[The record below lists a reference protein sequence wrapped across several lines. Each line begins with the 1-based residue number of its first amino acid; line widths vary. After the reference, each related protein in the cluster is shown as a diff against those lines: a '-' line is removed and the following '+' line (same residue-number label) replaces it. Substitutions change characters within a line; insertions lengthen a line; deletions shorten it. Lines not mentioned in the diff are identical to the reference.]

1 MSPLTP
7 PLRNPGDDQPVMPR
21 PRGPETGVYIA
32 RVYHGSETSVEA
44 FVVSLNLKRRH
55 LSEEQRAMVA
65 ARMANLKQGDN
76 QYKVDASIEAST
88 SQADAAELLNVSRSS
103 VQRAVAVQRD
113 GTPELIAAVRDDYAT
128 ACGLTRSRVG
138 KKCRCTKMDCTTL
151 LVKGTSGHLKHRSGG
166 ISFSSMLRHNDL
178 RSLR

>member
-7 PLRNPGDDQPVMPR
+7 PLRTPGAVGLRCRRPGDP
-21 PRGPETGVYIA
+21 A

-76 QYKVDASIEAST
+76 QYKVDAQICATT
-88 SQADAAELLNVSRSS
+88 SQSDAKVPVYKNGL
-103 VQRAVAVQRD
+103 
-113 GTPELIAAVRDDYAT
+113 YYT
-128 ACGLTRSRVG
+128 AS
-138 KKCRCTKMDCTTL
+138 
-151 LVKGTSGHLKHRSGG
+151 KGTSGHLKHRGGG

-178 RSLR
+178 RRLPSRDG

>member
-1 MSPLTP
+1 MSLTP

-55 LSEEQRAMVA
+55 LSENQRAMVA
-65 ARMANLKQGDN
+65 GRLANLKHGDN
-76 QYKVDASIEAST
+76 QYTMDAQICAST
-88 SQADAAELLNVSRSS
+88 SQPDAAV
-103 VQRAVAVQRD
+103 VQRD
-113 GTPELIAAVRDDYAT
+113 GAPELIAAVRDDYAT

-138 KKCRCTKMDCTTL
+138 KNCRCTKMDCTTL
-151 LVKGTSGHLKHRSGG
+151 LVKGTSGHLKHRGGG

-178 RSLR
+178 GGWF

>member
-1 MSPLTP
+1 MSLTP

-76 QYKVDASIEAST
+76 QYKVDAQICATT
-88 SQADAAELLNVSRSS
+88 SQSDAKVPVYKNGLYYTASKRYF
-103 VQRAVAVQRD
+103 RA
-113 GTPELIAAVRDDYAT
+113 P
-128 ACGLTRSRVG
+128 
-138 KKCRCTKMDCTTL
+138 KTL
-151 LVKGTSGHLKHRSGG
+151 RWGNLVL
-166 ISFSSMLRHNDL
+166 
-178 RSLR
+178 

>member
-1 MSPLTP
+1 MSLTP

-65 ARMANLKQGDN
+65 GRLANLEEGRPEKTAQICA
-76 QYKVDASIEAST
+76 V
-88 SQADAAELLNVSRSS
+88 SQSDAAV
-103 VQRAVAVQRD
+103 VQRD
-113 GTPELIAAVRDDYAT
+113 GAPELIAAVRDDYAT

-138 KKCRCTKMDCTTL
+138 KNCRCTKVYCTTV
-151 LVKGTSGHLKHRSGG
+151 LVKGTSGHLKHRGGG
-166 ISFSSMLRHNDL
+166 ISFSGMFH
-178 RSLR
+178 